1 MSEDQNSML
10 RAGKGAIYV
19 AIQSISQF
27 AIGLIYYSILARS
40 LTEADIGIM
49 STLSFISTIYI
60 IVAHLSLPIAATK
73 HISEFMG
80 KNDEESASAVA
91 KRTIKLVTL
100 ISMIV
105 LVGIFVTLQ
114 FFFEIDQSI
123 KLLVM
128 ISCATGFFATIK
140 TTYLAILRGLQMFRK
155 YSITITLA
163 TIANRGIGI
172 TLILLN
178 FNLLGVVTGWLIGEI
193 IGVILVKSF
202 YSGTLPKTEKSY
214 SSKQLLTFSIPL
226 FVTTLIATSST
237 WADRIIF
244 LALTSDLEKLGIYD
258 FAIRGSHTLAL
269 IWITL
274 SVITLPAFSEL
285 FSQKNKKELSEAI
298 SKTNRYLAYII
309 FPAAFGLA
317 TISKTAMALL
327 YGWQYALGNVLLSI
341 LAIFSIFLAF
351 GAVIGSALQAM
362 GETKVFIMTTFAT
375 LLTNILI
382 SITLIPIFNVL
393 GSTIAQA
400 ATMVVGFT
408 YAFYELRKR
417 LTIKIGREVLWK
429 PLLAS
434 SIMVIPLILFETY
447 YSGVI
452 SDNSIINIIIEIG
465 IGVSTYSV
473 ILIFTHA
480 LNEQDFS
487 ELEKITPKQFSK
499 LLELYKKIFVRAK

>member
-1 MSEDQNSML
+1 ML

-19 AIQSISQF
+19 AIQSVSQF

-40 LTEADIGIM
+40 LTEAEIGII
-49 STLSFISTIYI
+49 STLSFISSIYI

-73 HISEFMG
+73 HISGFMG

-91 KRTIKLVTL
+91 KRTIGLVIL
-100 ISMIV
+100 ISILV
-105 LVGIFVTLQ
+105 LVGIYVTLQ
-114 FFFEIDQSI
+114 FLFEIDQSI
-123 KLLVM
+123 KLLIM

-140 TTYLAILRGLQMFRK
+140 TTYLAILRGLQMFGK

-163 TIANRGIGI
+163 IIANRVIGI

-178 FNLLGVVTGWLIGEI
+178 FNVLGVVIGWLIGEV
-193 IGVILVKSF
+193 IGVILVTSF
-202 YSGTLPKTEKSY
+202 YRGTLPKTEKFY
-214 SSKQLLTFSIPL
+214 SSRQLLTFSIPL
-226 FVTTLIATSST
+226 FVTTLIGTTST

-285 FSQKNKKELSEAI
+285 FSQTNKRGLSEAI
-298 SKTNRYLAYII
+298 SKTTRYLAYII

-327 YGWQYALGNVLLSI
+327 YGWQYAIGNVLLSI
-341 LAIFSIFLAF
+341 LAIFSIFSAF
-351 GAVIGSALQAM
+351 GAVVGSALQSM
-362 GETKVFIMTTFAT
+362 GETRVFIKITLAT

-382 SITLIPIFNVL
+382 SITLIPILNVL

-400 ATMVVGFT
+400 ATMVVGST

-417 LTIKIGREVLWK
+417 LKIKIDRDVLWK
-429 PLLAS
+429 PLFAS
-434 SIMVIPLILFETY
+434 SIMIIPLILFESY
-447 YSGVI
+447 YSGVV

-465 IGVSTYSV
+465 IGVLTYSV
-473 ILIFTHA
+473 MLILVRA
-480 LNEQDFS
+480 LNEQDFN
-487 ELEKITPKQFSK
+487 EIEKIIPKPFSK
-499 LLELYKKIFVRAK
+499 LLQLFKKIFIRER